1 MSRTRRKF
9 SSQFKADL
17 CVELLK
23 GEKDLN
29 SLASENSLLPNLLR
43 NWKKDFLEKCSK
55 AFDDTSENYWKE
67 KYLAGHREKED
78 YARKVGQL
86 AMQVDWLKKNL
97 RRLLDQDTKTGLLQS
112 LSKSRAC
119 ASGREREKKLSVRI
133 AAGLPGLNRT
143 SIYYKHRNNKSA
155 EEELACKALIDR
167 IHTDNP
173 SWGARQLSKQLRLQG
188 FKAGRFRTM
197 RFMREMGIDA
207 IYPKMNLSKRQK
219 KAQILPYLLKNVDI
233 KRPNQAWSI
242 DITYIPIKHGF
253 LYLTA
258 IIDWY
263 SRCIVGWEADDT
275 LDTRMVIQAVRKA
288 FRIAKPEVL
297 NSDQGC
303 QFTSNE
309 YKTFL
314 LENHVLQSMDG
325 KSRWA
330 DNIMIERW
338 FRSFRY
344 EEAYL
349 TQYNNIREAREAIR
363 IYVKKYNF
371 ERCHSAIGGVPPA
384 LVYYPAMLL
393 EAARAAA

>member
-78 YARKVGQL
+78 YARKVGQP

-97 RRLLDQDTKTGLLQS
+97 RRLLDQDTKTSLLQS

-119 ASGREREKKLSVRI
+119 ASGREREKKLSVRV
-133 AAGLPGLNRT
+133 AAVLPGLNRT

-288 FRIAKPEVL
+288 FRIAKPEIL

-325 KSRWA
+325 KSRRA